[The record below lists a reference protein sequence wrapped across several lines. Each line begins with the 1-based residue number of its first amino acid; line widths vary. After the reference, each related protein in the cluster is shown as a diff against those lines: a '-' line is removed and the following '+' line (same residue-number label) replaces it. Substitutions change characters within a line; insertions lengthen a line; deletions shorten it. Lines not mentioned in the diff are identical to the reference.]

1 MSRATR
7 QNTEDAAAAAMARDV
22 QALNEARVAFEAERS
37 EHEQRTVEE
46 ADHIRREREEI
57 RLAHE
62 ELQAAGD
69 RQQEALTA
77 AAAGL
82 QVKLEHAEQAQ
93 AFSSSPASAAA
104 GSSSPP
110 LSQDTIVVDIL
121 KAIKTFSSINFDAA
135 LNADGTLNFPK
146 FLALM
151 HELTTSPSRF
161 ASAAH
166 RRELSLLT
174 AYVRRLAQL
183 PPLDTTTPASSGGS
197 ATNVPAKYAA
207 AVAATTFEVTSDDYQ
222 KVLDEHL
229 TTEESRLKFV
239 VIDTAMFTVLH
250 LMVTGKL
257 IEETVALLTS
267 RGDSNTFSNFVRTLT
282 ENNRPNKYDEQK
294 SSLLSMQ
301 KVLRSRDPRQIVAL
315 QAQLETSEVS
325 IDSLLALAYIEAIKN
340 EDGHAASVM
349 RAEYERRAQAATA
362 HGSTDSFDFKDFH
375 RWSRQHVYVPE
386 AKAARAFVVDVERA
400 RDRSKDTCGRCGN
413 HHKTEKC
420 FQWQDRQGNWLKD
433 KSPAEPPAHVRLR
446 RDAEILRRDK
456 DAVANKAVVEY
467 TEVFDTIRRF
477 SEKGYDYSSLLSR
490 VDMLLHTVESVAR
503 SHDTAIINNWLTIS
517 VQVKHEFDILFSL
530 LSDKVTPASSVT
542 APPPV
547 NAPPPVTGDTV
558 VLSATVRPAHHPA
571 KAVLDTGAGATLT
584 MNSNNHTS
592 LDESIT
598 LQVSGFDDRP
608 EGVHTSGSGPTLF
621 RVDDATDQ
629 LRHVAVNDGNVC
641 PHLSRDLLSVGRM
654 VVNQGYKLFLSPTKC
669 ELTTP
674 EGFDIP
680 LVFDSKFLLTFMNQH
695 LPYPQTESVFY
706 TREKTQLY
714 EQITYFVHCLF
725 CHSLNF
731 SAIRATLSYIT
742 DLSYN
747 GKVIAPHMILSK
759 CQCSQ
764 CAQSKIRKSP
774 MRRQGRA
781 LQLTADVSPV
791 DSLHDRPTPEP
802 LELDDYFFDDDD
814 VIPTEFTSANPGT
827 EVKIKF
833 EDDELVFLT
842 KLLDNLGIDPDSEE
856 SSPSK
861 IPKRF
866 ENARK
871 GEFIFCDIKEYP
883 DTDLN

>member
-7 QNTEDAAAAAMARDV
+7 QNTEDAAAEAMALEV

-77 AAAGL
+77 VATEL
-82 QVKLEHAEQAQ
+82 QAKLENAEQAHKV
-93 AFSSSPASAAA
+93 APTAEGFSSSPASPAE
-104 GSSSPP
+104 GSSASPV
-110 LSQDTIVVDIL
+110 SQDKVVVDIL

-135 LNADGTLNFPK
+135 FNADGTLNFSK

-161 ASAAH
+161 AVVEY

-174 AYVRRLAQL
+174 AYARRLAQL

-207 AVAATTFEVTSDDYQ
+207 AVSATAIEVTSDDYQ
-222 KVLDEHL
+222 QVLDEHL
-229 TTEESRLKFV
+229 KNEQSRLNFV
-239 VIDTAMFTVLH
+239 VIDMAMFQVLH
-250 LMVTGKL
+250 LLVTGKL

-267 RGDSNTFSNFVRTLT
+267 RGDSHTFSNFVRTLT
-282 ENNRPNKYDEQK
+282 ENNRPNNYDEQK
-294 SSLLSMQ
+294 FLLLSMQ

-315 QAQLETSEVS
+315 QAQLDTSQVS
-325 IDSLLALAYIEAIKN
+325 IDSLLALGYIEAIKN

-362 HGSTDSFDFKDFH
+362 HGSTDSFDFKDFN

-413 HHKTEKC
+413 HHKRENC
-420 FQWQDRQGNWLKD
+420 FQWKDRQGNCLKD

-547 NAPPPVTGDTV
+547 IAPPPVTGDTV

-598 LQVSGFDDRP
+598 LQVSGFDERP

-714 EQITYFVHCLF
+714 ERITYFVHCLF

-731 SAIRATLSYIT
+731 AAIRATLSYIT

-791 DSLHDRPTPEP
+791 DSLHDRPIPEP

-814 VIPTEFTSANPGT
+814 VTP
-827 EVKIKF
+827 
-833 EDDELVFLT
+833 
-842 KLLDNLGIDPDSEE
+842 
-856 SSPSK
+856 
-861 IPKRF
+861 
-866 ENARK
+866 
-871 GEFIFCDIKEYP
+871 
-883 DTDLN
+883 TDLEHIY